1 MSIIIQKYLVG
12 IMGLILVGSVIA
24 TGYLDTQ
31 RRKKEN
37 LPGASEAS
45 SPAAT
50 LTPELQRGLKIYVE
64 FSCAACHGPGGKGG
78 VHNFNAQSGQAVP
91 PLDHVAVGYTKP
103 ELIAKIQIGVPVEP
117 KLDPNG
123 PLPPLHMPGFK
134 DMLADDQLNDL
145 VAYLFSLKPKGE
157 ESGF

>member
-12 IMGLILVGSVIA
+12 VMGLILVGSVIA
-24 TGYLDTQ
+24 TGYLDIE

-37 LPGASEAS
+37 VPGASEGSAP
-45 SPAAT
+45 PAP
-50 LTPELQRGLKIYVE
+50 LTPELQRGLKIYEE

-91 PLDHVAVGYTKP
+91 PLNHVADGYTKP
-103 ELIAKIQIGVPVEP
+103 ELTAKIQIGVPVEP

-123 PLPPLHMPGFK
+123 PAPPLHMPGFK
-134 DMLADDQLNDL
+134 DMLTDDQLNDL

-157 ESGF
+157 DSGF

>member
-1 MSIIIQKYLVG
+1 MGIIIQKYLVG

-24 TGYLDTQ
+24 TGYLDSQ
-31 RRKKEN
+31 RRQREN
-37 LPGASEAS
+37 VPGASEGS
-45 SPAAT
+45 SPAAP

-64 FSCAACHGPGGKGG
+64 FSCAACHGVGGKGG

-91 PLDHVAVGYTKP
+91 PLNHVADGYTKP
-103 ELIAKIQIGVPVEP
+103 ELIEKIQIGVPIAP

-123 PLPPLHMPGFK
+123 PVPPLHMPGFK
-134 DMLADDQLNDL
+134 DILTDDQLNDL

>member
-1 MSIIIQKYLVG
+1 MSIITEKYLVG
-12 IMGLILVGSVIA
+12 IMGLILVGSVLA
-24 TGYLDTQ
+24 TGYLDSQ
-31 RRKKEN
+31 RRKREN
-37 LPGASEAS
+37 APRASEAS
-45 SPAAT
+45 PP
-50 LTPELQRGLKIYVE
+50 LTPELQRGLKIYEE

>member
-24 TGYLDTQ
+24 TGYLDSQ
-31 RRKKEN
+31 RRQREN
-37 LPGASEAS
+37 VPGASEAS
-45 SPAAT
+45 SPAAP

-64 FSCAACHGPGGKGG
+64 FSCAACHGVGGKGG

-91 PLDHVAVGYTKP
+91 PLNHVADGYTKP
-103 ELIAKIQIGVPVEP
+103 ELIEKIQIGVPIAP

-123 PLPPLHMPGFK
+123 PVPPLHMSGFK
-134 DMLADDQLNDL
+134 DILTDNQLNDL